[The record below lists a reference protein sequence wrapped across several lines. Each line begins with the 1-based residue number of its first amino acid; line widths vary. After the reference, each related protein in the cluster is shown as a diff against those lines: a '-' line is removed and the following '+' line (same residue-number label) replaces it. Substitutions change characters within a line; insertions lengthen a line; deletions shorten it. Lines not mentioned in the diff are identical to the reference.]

1 MVVVGWGWEAA
12 SSTSRSGTPASN
24 CGDERVAERV
34 RPHGLGDPR
43 AAGYLAD
50 DPGGAVPVQPA
61 AIGSQEDGSFAA
73 FADGQVDR
81 PRRARCERDGDDLAA
96 LAGDHQGPV
105 PALDAEGLDVRAGGF
120 GDAQPL
126 AGQPDDQ
133 RMLTG
138 RADPGG
144 DQHRAQPVPAPPRA
158 LP

>member
-1 MVVVGWGWEAA
+1 MVVLGSAWEAA

-61 AIGSQEDGSFAA
+61 AIGSQEDGPFAA

-81 PRRARCERDGDDLAA
+81 PRCARW
-96 LAGDHQGPV
+96 
-105 PALDAEGLDVRAGGF
+105 VRAGV
-120 GDAQPL
+120 AL
-126 AGQPDDQ
+126 AAPAGAKQ
-133 RMLTG
+133 
-138 RADPGG
+138 DP
-144 DQHRAQPVPAPPRA
+144 VLA
-158 LP
+158 LD